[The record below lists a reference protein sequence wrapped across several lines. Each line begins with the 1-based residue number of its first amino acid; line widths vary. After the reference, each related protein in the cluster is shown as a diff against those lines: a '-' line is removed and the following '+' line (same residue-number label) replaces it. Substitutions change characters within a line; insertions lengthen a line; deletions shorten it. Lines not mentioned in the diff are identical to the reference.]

1 MLLQLT
7 PGKLSLQNS
16 WSYIHHHAQSQGS
29 FRSISDKSVKIHI
42 GYAHCGLLYTGQT
55 VMGDDYQLYFLED
68 QQNKPVAVVLRKD
81 ATQEQ
86 TPALP
91 EVCLA

>member
-1 MLLQLT
+1 VQDSCCFVL
-7 PGKLSLQNS
+7 
-16 WSYIHHHAQSQGS
+16 HHSQSQGVFCPILAFQS
-29 FRSISDKSVKIHI
+29 TVIFAC
-42 GYAHCGLLYTGQT
+42 YAHCGVLYTGQT

-81 ATQEQ
+81 ATQEL

-91 EVCLA
+91 EVCIA

>member
-1 MLLQLT
+1 
-7 PGKLSLQNS
+7 
-16 WSYIHHHAQSQGS
+16 
-29 FRSISDKSVKIHI
+29 
-42 GYAHCGLLYTGQT
+42 
-55 VMGDDYQLYFLED
+55 MGDDYQLYFLED

>member
-1 MLLQLT
+1 
-7 PGKLSLQNS
+7 
-16 WSYIHHHAQSQGS
+16 
-29 FRSISDKSVKIHI
+29 
-42 GYAHCGLLYTGQT
+42 
-55 VMGDDYQLYFLED
+55 MGDDYQLYFLED

-81 ATQEQ
+81 ATQEL